1 MRNFIKALL
10 VISLFSLGACKS
22 AKLVTQEEQALLDAQ
37 YESNF
42 EDREMLTPSWS
53 LEKGACESPLTELS
67 FKNGFAMLTKEKSEA
82 KRLEL
87 AQKIADTNCLTSY
100 QNSRICELFEQ
111 ENNRVAYA
119 IFAYTKVFD
128 AQNYYWL
135 SDQLSLLS
143 NKKKL
148 EMYIQE
154 NTKN

>member
-1 MRNFIKALL
+1 
-10 VISLFSLGACKS
+10 
-22 AKLVTQEEQALLDAQ
+22 
-37 YESNF
+37 
-42 EDREMLTPSWS
+42 
-53 LEKGACESPLTELS
+53 
-67 FKNGFAMLTKEKSEA
+67 MLTKEKSEA